1 MQRTT
6 AAPPA
11 AASTTPGGSSGRSLE
26 CHECGNCAFGC
37 GGALSFGIMMMMIMI
52 KAFRV
57 VTTWIRYCGRMT
69 IIMSAS
75 FVPWWL
81 GTTTTTTTTLIT
93 TFSSSR
99 RTLRQ
104 CCLDSAASTMLII
117 PFVPEFPFG
126 SAWKTIVARRSTF
139 RSYSTSF
146 AYFIFN
152 FRASLYVYK

>member
-1 MQRTT
+1 MRGCIMNVTG
-6 AAPPA
+6 AF
-11 AASTTPGGSSGRSLE
+11 
-26 CHECGNCAFGC
+26 CAFAC
-37 GGALSFGIMMMMIMI
+37 GEALSLGIMMMMMI

-81 GTTTTTTTTLIT
+81 GTTTTTTTLIT

-99 RTLRQ
+99 QTPRR

-126 SAWKTIVARRSTF
+126 SAWKTIVERRSTL

-152 FRASLYVYK
+152 FRASFYVNK